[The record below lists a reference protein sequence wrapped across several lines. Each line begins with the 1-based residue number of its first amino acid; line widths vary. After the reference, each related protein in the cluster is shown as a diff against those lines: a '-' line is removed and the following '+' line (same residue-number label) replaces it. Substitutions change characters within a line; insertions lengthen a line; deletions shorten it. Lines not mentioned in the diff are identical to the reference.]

1 VSEHEAELR
10 RRVSNGDDIYDTMVW
25 FLAAIDAQGYV
36 DRGCRGPEP
45 NLSWFER
52 EFLRDNT
59 DRYHEERM
67 RRKTFLELLNDI
79 ATALPLHPE
88 RARIDMSDVADKELA
103 NMIGDDDLTDSAVE
117 ELVTRANRKCMTVA
131 EYIRDVARRESD
143 PL

>member
-52 EFLRDNT
+52 ET
-59 DRYHEERM
+59 IPIATTKRM